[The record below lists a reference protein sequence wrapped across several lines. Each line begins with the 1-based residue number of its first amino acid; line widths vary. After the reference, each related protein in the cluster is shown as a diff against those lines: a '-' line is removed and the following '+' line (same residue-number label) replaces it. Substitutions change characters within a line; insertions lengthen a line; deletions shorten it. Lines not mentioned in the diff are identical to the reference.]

1 MRKISLK
8 KLNIATLAFVLMLSN
23 VATFADANI
32 IIAPTK
38 ATETV
43 PAYSSNTYSDSVSPG
58 NVLRPVAE
66 EYQDSVVS
74 PASQVISAYTYDT
87 ATIDNISILD
97 IVEDNNNYYCYQNGA
112 LVRDGWRKISRRS
125 FAEFAPVDAYDND
138 YIWAFFTSNG
148 RAIKA
153 GSEKIRKATIGDNT
167 YAFNEYGQLLVGFFN
182 DNGEMWNESTSE
194 DPFDLLDDRNS
205 LYHADE
211 STGILTVGWYHLRN
225 TTSRYPNKD
234 SIWLYFNPST
244 FKITRSTGNNYKSQK
259 INGYN
264 YAFDD
269 KGVMLTGFEASQYNE
284 DHGGSTKTVYFASD
298 GRELRDGFFNVDLS
312 DDYSYERYEEY
323 DDSDEDITIYLSKS
337 GQVYKN
343 MIKKIGSGY
352 YGFDENG
359 VLLRGLT
366 IWNNS
371 NYVATIDTEST
382 NGKSFISSGIYKAK
396 NGGSAILNDSDVLH
410 YFDYRGKK
418 VTSGKIDFGDNI
430 YTYEANNSGAING
443 VHNKKYYVH
452 GLLMKPEDS
461 KYGVYIQNPTQTN
474 YTMAE
479 LANTYNV
486 VVNSS
491 GTVQSG
497 SPVFKDDDD
506 KYWLV
511 SGSTLK
517 NVYTASIKKNGN
529 KYYFRSTNP
538 EGKDAWIPFGEKDIQ
553 GKTCVEEILPNGTRL
568 GNGAISS
575 FQTKITSDQ
584 AMNFYIK

>member
-1 MRKISLK
+1 MKKSSLK
-8 KLNIATLAFVLMLSN
+8 KLNILTLAFVLTLSN
-23 VATFADANI
+23 VATFAEANI
-32 IIAPTK
+32 IVAPTR
-38 ATETV
+38 APETI
-43 PAYSSNTYSDSVSPG
+43 PARSNNTYSESVSPG
-58 NVLRPVAE
+58 NVISPRSID
-66 EYQDSVVS
+66 YQDSATS
-74 PASQVISAYTYDT
+74 PASQVVSSYTYEAASVDS
-87 ATIDNISILD
+87 ISILD
-97 IVEDNNNYYCYQNGA
+97 IVENNNNFYCYQNGA
-112 LVRDGWRKISRRS
+112 MVTDGWRKISRSS
-125 FAEFAPVDAYDND
+125 FAEFAPVDSYYDS

-148 RAIKA
+148 KAIKA
-153 GSEKIRKATIGDNT
+153 GSEKIRKATIGNNT
-167 YAFNEYGQLLVGFFN
+167 YAFNEYGQLLLGFFN

-211 STGILTVGWYHLRN
+211 FTGALTTGWYHMRN

-244 FKITRSTGNNYKSQK
+244 FKITRSTGSNYKSLK
-259 INGYN
+259 IDGSN

-284 DHGGSTKTVYFASD
+284 DHGGSSKTVYFASD
-298 GRELRDGFFNVDLS
+298 GREVRNGFYNVDMS
-312 DDYSYERYEEY
+312 DDYAYERYEEY

-343 MIKKIGSGY
+343 MIKKIGSAY

-366 IWNNS
+366 VWNNS
-371 NYVATIDTEST
+371 NYVATIDTEGT
-382 NGKSFISSGIYKAK
+382 NGKTFISNGSYKVK
-396 NGGSAILNDSDVLH
+396 NGGSNVLANTDVLQ

-418 VTSGKIDFGDNI
+418 VTSGKIDFSDNI
-430 YTYEANNSGAING
+430 YVYEANNSGAING
-443 VHNKKYYVH
+443 LHNKKYYIH

-461 KYGVYIQNPTQTN
+461 KYGVYIQNPTQSN
-474 YTMAE
+474 YSMSE
-479 LANTYNV
+479 LAKANNV

-497 SPVFKDDDD
+497 SQVFKDDDD

-517 NVYTASIKKNGN
+517 NVYTASIKKTGN
-529 KYYFRSTNP
+529 TYYFRSTNP
-538 EGKDAWIPFGEKDIQ
+538 AGKDTWIPFGEKDIQ
-553 GKTCVEEILPNGTRL
+553 GRTCVEQVLPNGTRL
-568 GNGAISS
+568 GNGAISHY
-575 FQTKITSDQ
+575 QTKINSDQ